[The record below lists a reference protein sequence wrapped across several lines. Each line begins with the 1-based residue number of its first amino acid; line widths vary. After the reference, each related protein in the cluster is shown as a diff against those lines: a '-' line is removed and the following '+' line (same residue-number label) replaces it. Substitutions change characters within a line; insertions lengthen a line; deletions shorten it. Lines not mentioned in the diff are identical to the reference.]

1 MTLAYPLPR
10 PGLLRRLL
18 CAMQA
23 ALIGADAQ
31 ARQDALARAFRTHGD
46 AVLRAAYAYLHNR
59 SDAEDVVQDTFLQYY
74 DRAPAFE
81 SAAHEKAWLLRVAI
95 NFSKNKLSSAW
106 FKKTEAL
113 DETLL
118 LRRPDGSLAEVWD
131 AVRALR
137 RNTARPSIYLYHEGY
152 STAEIARILDRKE
165 ATVRSDLRRGREKLR
180 ETLKEAYD
188 FDD

>member
-23 ALIGADAQ
+23 ALTGADAQ
-31 ARQDALARAFRTHGD
+31 ARQDALARAFRSHGD

-59 SDAEDVVQDTFLQYY
+59 SDAEDVAQDTFLQYY

-113 DETLL
+113 DETLPCDD
-118 LRRPDGSLAEVWD
+118 PDGSLAEVWD
-131 AVRALR
+131 AVRALPEKYR
-137 RNTARPSIYLYHEGY
+137 APIHLFYHEGY